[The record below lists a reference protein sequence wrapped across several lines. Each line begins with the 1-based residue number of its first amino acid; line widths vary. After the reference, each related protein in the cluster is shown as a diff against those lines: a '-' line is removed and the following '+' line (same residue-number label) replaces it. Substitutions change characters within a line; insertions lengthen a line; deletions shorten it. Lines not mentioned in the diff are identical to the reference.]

1 MNNFSLTKMWI
12 PILLSFLV
20 SWVLLFLQLP
30 TWFEWLY
37 PPLIVLVLL
46 YWALTMPQYVN
57 VGSALVVGI
66 FLDILYN
73 APIGENAIALILM
86 TYFVA
91 EFRQKIIPLGFWKT
105 SVVIFGLMLLYQ
117 SLRFLMQGYAG
128 EYFNAWSILGY
139 AIVSALVWAP
149 LATLLFNFQQKFRI

>member
-73 APIGENAIALILM
+73 APIG
-86 TYFVA
+86 
-91 EFRQKIIPLGFWKT
+91 
-105 SVVIFGLMLLYQ
+105 
-117 SLRFLMQGYAG
+117 
-128 EYFNAWSILGY
+128 
-139 AIVSALVWAP
+139 
-149 LATLLFNFQQKFRI
+149 